1 MKRIWQKSELGADCT
16 IKEYYLER
24 ADGEFAVLQ
33 VYKTQKDEVSLSFG
47 DNDPEYYPN
56 AKAAERV
63 ALEWLKK

>member
-24 ADGEFAVLQ
+24 ADGEIAVLQ

-63 ALEWLKK
+63 ALAWLNK